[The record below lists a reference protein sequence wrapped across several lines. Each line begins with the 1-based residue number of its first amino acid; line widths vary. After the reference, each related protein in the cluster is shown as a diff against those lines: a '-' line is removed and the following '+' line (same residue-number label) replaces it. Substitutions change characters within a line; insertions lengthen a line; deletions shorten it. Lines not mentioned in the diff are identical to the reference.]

1 MRTRSGTDGRRGP
14 GAALSALV
22 LRLAFRVCVVAT
34 RLSCAAAARLADDFR
49 VLGSAAAP
57 FRPVTLVLQLPVLAC
72 WLIVRPISLVGLASC
87 CGLATRLDG
96 R

>member
-1 MRTRSGTDGRRGP
+1 MRTGSRIERGRGR
-14 GAALSALV
+14 GAALSPFV
-22 LRLAFRVCVVAT
+22 LRLAFRVCVMTT
-34 RLSCAAAARLADDFR
+34 RLSGAAAARLAADFR

-57 FRPVTLVLQLPVLAC
+57 LRPLTIVLQLPVLAC
-72 WLIVRPISLVGLASC
+72 WLIVRPISAVAFAGC